1 MAVSSQSR
9 QNGHYI
15 AITPQHFHASR
26 IGTVA
31 GKTKNPVQTRE
42 VMMVS
47 YLSFSLMQKFSKRLI
62 LAFDVPNIIVTG
74 SELGSGIVAA
84 LLLCIQLLFEL

>member
-1 MAVSSQSR
+1 
-9 QNGHYI
+9 
-15 AITPQHFHASR
+15 
-26 IGTVA
+26 
-31 GKTKNPVQTRE
+31 
-42 VMMVS
+42 MVS